1 MRVSKYALGMALW
14 SAMTAGQST
23 AQQYQTLGLQQ
34 PASVQ
39 PASYDANNFDYY
51 AEAESNAAAETN
63 AADAAERL
71 DSAAGGCCPSS
82 CGSCGNG
89 CGSCGNGCCNGC
101 GGCGCGNGCCCGAG
115 GAAAILGPPP
125 ADPNRLFGNFKPLGT
140 NFYGWM
146 ASGYAWNFD
155 DPADRFNGPVTWPDR
170 SNEFQLNEM
179 YMVAERPTNT
189 DGYGFDLGYR
199 VDALYGTNSRFNTS
213 AGLEDRINKEH
224 SFYGLALPNLYAEA
238 ALNNMKVKLGH
249 FTSPVGYF
257 AVGTY
262 NNFFNVLP
270 YTFQY
275 GEPFTHTGFLA
286 TQKISDNLS
295 LSGGMTRGWDNSGSF
310 NPHLGVIGL
319 VTVTGPA
326 KGVWN
331 YFTSWSQE
339 PNFGAPRLGGEP
351 AFSPRFLQT
360 LVWQKALSENLTY
373 VFQSDFGMQ
382 SRALADGRIAH
393 WYGVNQ
399 YMYWTRSADSK
410 VQWGINGEWFRDEDG
425 YRVGGFLPN
434 FPNNT
439 NGGPTETRGLP
450 TNRSGYA
457 GNFYRVMMGPRWAVT
472 KNLLIRPS
480 LVFDWFDGEVRNADG
495 LRPYDDGSD
504 NNQQMLATDAVLVF

>member
-1 MRVSKYALGMALW
+1 MRVSKYALGMALLGALA
-14 SAMTAGQST
+14 SGRAD
-23 AQQYQTLGLQQ
+23 AQQFQTLGLKQ

-39 PASYDANNFDYY
+39 EVAYEASNYDYY
-51 AEAESNAAAETN
+51 SEAETN
-63 AADAAERL
+63 AANETNALAAAERL
-71 DSAAGGCCPSS
+71 DSAAGNCCNS
-82 CGSCGNG
+82 CGNGCCGNG
-89 CGSCGNGCCNGC
+89 CGSCCNGC
-101 GGCGCGNGCCCGAG
+101 GGCGCCGGAG
-115 GAAAILGPPP
+115 GDAAILGPPP
-125 ADPNRLFGNFKPLGT
+125 ADPKRLFGNFKPLGT

-189 DGYGFDLGYR
+189 DGYGFDMGYR

-224 SFYGLALPNLYAEA
+224 SFYGLALPNLYTEV
-238 ALNNMKVKLGH
+238 ALNNTKVKVGH
-249 FTSPVGYF
+249 FTSPVGNF

-286 TQKISDNLS
+286 TQKINDNVS
-295 LSGGMTRGWDNSGSF
+295 LSGGMTRGWDNSGHF

-319 VTVTGPA
+319 LTVTGPS

-339 PNFGAPRLGGEP
+339 PNFNGVQANGAPQ
-351 AFSPRFLQT
+351 FSPRFLQT
-360 LVWQKALSENLTY
+360 LVYQKALSENLTY

-399 YMYWTRSADSK
+399 YMYYTSSADSK

-434 FPNNT
+434 FTNNT
-439 NGGPTETRGLP
+439 NGGPTATRGLP
-450 TNRSGYA
+450 LNRSGYA
-457 GNFYRVMMGPRWAVT
+457 GNFYRVMIGPRYAMT

-480 LVFDWFDGEVRNADG
+480 LVFDWFDGEARNAGG